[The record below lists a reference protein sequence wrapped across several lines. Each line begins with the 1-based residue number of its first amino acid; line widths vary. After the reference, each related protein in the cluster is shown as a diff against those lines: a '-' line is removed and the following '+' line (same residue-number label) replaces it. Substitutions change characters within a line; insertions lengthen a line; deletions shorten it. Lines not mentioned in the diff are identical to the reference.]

1 MPDLH
6 PAPGAGDIGEHAA
19 RRSIRSF
26 VVVMSVVGLL
36 VVLVLV
42 VVAWWVTHRSAAA
55 GTQVSAGSWVIALT
69 LLAVGIIFMA
79 YGVWSLRL
87 RRRPVYRRVMEYNW
101 RLRRRVMRDL
111 LHGDQLS
118 VNDMPVAAAMVSLQ
132 RVQRRSLVVIFGV
145 SPLYMLFLGLIQHG
159 PLRWIFLGFA
169 ACSLVLLPI
178 VVRQQRRVT
187 RNFEGQN
194 TPTVNAHPDETAP

>member
-19 RRSIRSF
+19 RRSNRSF

-42 VVAWWVTHRSAAA
+42 VVDWWVTHRS
-55 GTQVSAGSWVIALT
+55 GTQVSAGRWVIALT
-69 LLAVGIIFMA
+69 LFAVGIIFMA

-87 RRRPVYRRVMEYNW
+87 RRQPVYRRVMEYNW

-118 VNDMPVAAAMVSLQ
+118 ANDMPVAAAMVSLQ

-145 SPLYMLFLGLIQHG
+145 SPLYMLFVGLIQHG
-159 PLRWIFLGFA
+159 PLRWIFLGYT
-169 ACSLVLLPI
+169 ACFLVLLPI

-194 TPTVNAHPDETAP
+194 TPTVNAHPDVTAP

>member
-1 MPDLH
+1 
-6 PAPGAGDIGEHAA
+6 
-19 RRSIRSF
+19 
-26 VVVMSVVGLL
+26 MSVVGLL

-42 VVAWWVTHRSAAA
+42 AVAWRVTHRSAAA
-55 GTQVSAGSWVIALT
+55 GTRVSAGMWVIALT
-69 LLAVGIIFMA
+69 ALLAVGILFMA
-79 YGVWSLRL
+79 YGVWIVRL

-118 VNDMPVAAAMVSLQ
+118 ADDMPVAADMVSLQ
-132 RVQRRSLVVIFGV
+132 RVQRRSPFVIFGV
-145 SPLYMLFLGLIQHG
+145 MPLYMLFLGLIQHG

-169 ACSLVLLPI
+169 ACSVVLLPI
-178 VVRQQRRVT
+178 AVRQQRRVT

-194 TPTVNAHPDETAP
+194 TPTVNAQQDETAS